1 MFDVIVVCIFY
12 VRNGNFN
19 RCRDLVLYEGWRM
32 RVASGNVS
40 KKKKRKKQETQI
52 KALSLLYSYRHYQE
66 PEILHFKRA
75 ILYIE
80 TPPVGHQN

>member
-1 MFDVIVVCIFY
+1 
-12 VRNGNFN
+12 
-19 RCRDLVLYEGWRM
+19 M

-66 PEILHFKRA
+66 PDILQTDLVKSCDTVILTTGRLVKESYLEITTAESAVCRA
-75 ILYIE
+75 SSGA
-80 TPPVGHQN
+80 VS